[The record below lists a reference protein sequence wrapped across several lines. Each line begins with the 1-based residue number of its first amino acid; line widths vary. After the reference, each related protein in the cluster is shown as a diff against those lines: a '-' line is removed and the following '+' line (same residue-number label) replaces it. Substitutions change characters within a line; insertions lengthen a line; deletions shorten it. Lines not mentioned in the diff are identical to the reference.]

1 MGLYRRRA
9 AICTV
14 LSVLTPWKEISKAG
28 KLWKLAVSYR
38 NNDYLCTNWPKEVSL
53 TCFKTVSDVH
63 MQYNHISHA
72 KHFAK
77 YSKPPRMTTS
87 DYESSYEWLQL
98 RLAIALPIKT
108 FIVSYDYIHS
118 YATLLV
124 KIIEEILVMLKSR
137 SQMFFQVT
145 ALKNF
150 ANFSG
155 KHLC

>member
-1 MGLYRRRA
+1 
-9 AICTV
+9 
-14 LSVLTPWKEISKAG
+14 
-28 KLWKLAVSYR
+28 
-38 NNDYLCTNWPKEVSL
+38 
-53 TCFKTVSDVH
+53 
-63 MQYNHISHA
+63 
-72 KHFAK
+72 
-77 YSKPPRMTTS
+77 MTTS

-124 KIIEEILVMLKSR
+124 KIIEKILAMLKSR